1 MARKPAGDDGNLT
14 FEFDIHLTYR
24 AHAEEALNRVILRGR
39 PFSVDDVRALIPT
52 SVKPGPKE
60 VNILPSVMGSA
71 KNAGRITRV
80 DSKVSNR
87 KTRNGSRVGVWIKG
101 KNL

>member
-1 MARKPAGDDGNLT
+1 MARKPASDDGNLA

-24 AHAEEALNRVILRGR
+24 AHAEEALNRVISRGQ
-39 PFSVDDVRALIPT
+39 PFSVDDVRALIPK
-52 SVKPGPKE
+52 SIKPGLKE
-60 VNILPSVMGSA
+60 TNILPSVMGAAS
-71 KNAGRITRV
+71 NAGRITRV

-87 KTRNGSRVGVWIKG
+87 KTRNGSRVGVWIRG